1 MIEWQWGSYTDLD
14 RDSLFEIL
22 QARQAIFIVEQDCPY
37 PDIDHLDLL
46 SWHLIGWL
54 KESNRKEL
62 IAYMRVTLPG
72 EKYKEPSIG
81 RVLTTQRVRGQGIG
95 IELMREGIARTEQQY
110 PNIPIRIGAQVYLQK
125 YYSSFGFENVGE
137 PYDEDGIPHIEMLRN
152 AS

>member
-1 MIEWQWGSYTDLD
+1 MIEWQWAAYTDLD
-14 RDSLFEIL
+14 RDTLFKIL
-22 QARQAIFIVEQDCPY
+22 QARQEIFIVEQDCPY
-37 PDIDHLDLL
+37 LDIDHLDPL

-54 KESNRKEL
+54 KNPNEKEL
-62 IAYMRVTLPG
+62 VAYMRVTIPG
-72 EKYKEPSIG
+72 EKYAEPSIG
-81 RVLTTQRVRGQGIG
+81 RVITTQRVRGQGIG
-95 IELMREGIARTEQQY
+95 NELMREGIARIEQQY